1 MPSSSSPKSG
11 ITPVAKANSAMQPT
25 LAGAIKPLAI
35 IDGWPLTMAT
45 PDQTVRA
52 VVYRAERAESFTVN
66 TLNLDHLV
74 KLRRDPQ
81 FRAAYQRATIVTA
94 DGAPIVWLARRQGA
108 KVVRTT
114 GADLILPLV
123 MEAARCQLPVYL
135 FGTTPEVLEKCG
147 AALQK
152 VTGNT
157 LVICGAAAPPQGFD
171 VNGPG
176 ADAAINAM
184 RAAGARLVFVAL
196 GAPKQEIFAAR
207 AVAAELG
214 AGLVCIGAAL
224 DFIVGSQ
231 TRAPQLFRDHGL
243 EWVWRLATNPRR
255 LAGRY
260 AACAVV
266 LADLALVQP
275 LRARFSRHKAG
286 V

>member
-1 MPSSSSPKSG
+1 MPSSSPPKSG
-11 ITPVAKANSAMQPT
+11 FTTAVDADAAMQPV
-25 LAGAIKPLAI
+25 LEGAIVPLAM
-35 IDGWPLTMAT
+35 IDGWALTMAS
-45 PDQTVRA
+45 PEQTVRA
-52 VVYRAERAESFTVN
+52 IIGRAERGDSFTVN

-74 KLRRDPQ
+74 KLRRDPL

-114 GADLILPLV
+114 GADLILPLIV
-123 MEAARCQLPVYL
+123 EAARCQLPVYL
-135 FGTTPEVLEKCG
+135 FGTSPVVLEKCG
-147 AALQK
+147 AALQT
-152 VTGNT
+152 VTSNT
-157 LVICGAAAPPQGFD
+157 LVICGTAAPPQGFD

-184 RAAGARLVFVAL
+184 RTAGARLVFVAL

-207 AVAAELG
+207 AVAAQLG

-231 TRAPQLFRDHGL
+231 TRAPQLFRDYGL

-260 AACAVV
+260 AECAVV
-266 LADLALVQP
+266 FGDLAVVQP
-275 LRARFSRHKAG
+275 LRDRFTRRKARG
-286 V
+286 